1 MKIVF
6 LALIFLLSTNQLVF
20 NAQASAVADKSDL
33 AVALQ
38 HLTDLKGFSCQFKQ
52 VLSYA
57 EGGERVYTGNLAVSR
72 PSKFRWQYLK
82 PYVQL
87 YVGNGSDIWL
97 YEPDLMQ
104 VQHLQDLG
112 EVEPVVMQLLD
123 GRIGL
128 EDVQVL
134 ASEALDGNETSWFV
148 AVGKGAQAVKIDLG
162 TQAGNLL
169 WIESRDALGN
179 RNRLYLLEVNEALPA
194 WQTFEF
200 NAPEGVDIIGVSQ

>member
-1 MKIVF
+1 MKLVWFTVI
-6 LALIFLLSTNQLVF
+6 LWLSSNPLVF
-20 NAQASAVADKSDL
+20 SAQASAVAVPSEL
-33 AVALQ
+33 AVAL
-38 HLTDLKGFSCQFKQ
+38 HKLADLKGFSCQFKQ

-57 EGGERVYTGNLAVSR
+57 EGGERMYTGTLAVSR

-87 YVGNGSDIWL
+87 YVGNGEDIWL

-104 VQHLQDLG
+104 AQYLQNLG

-134 ASEALDGNETSWFV
+134 AEVAVSDDETSWFV
-148 AVGKGAQAVKIDLG
+148 AVGKQAQAAKI
-162 TQAGNLL
+162 
-169 WIESRDALGN
+169 
-179 RNRLYLLEVNEALPA
+179 Y
-194 WQTFEF
+194 
-200 NAPEGVDIIGVSQ
+200 